1 MKAEIQ
7 VGDVVK
13 LNSGGPN
20 MTIESID
27 KDDNMSCTWFEG
39 SQRLSSVF
47 HKDLLKKVIPI
58 GNTFKVGRG

>member
-1 MKAEIQ
+1 MKVEIQ

-20 MTIESID
+20 MAIESID

-39 SQRLSSVF
+39 SQRLSSAF
-47 HKDLLKKVIPI
+47 HKDLLKKVTPI